1 LKKKFTIK
9 HTSFRT
15 LLSTKMKVAVPN
27 PAATRVAKEKEIAK
41 LKKNT
46 RNAIKGAFINEY
58 LELKVQ
64 TDSADRMP
72 HNTIKNW

>member
-15 LLSTKMKVAVPN
+15 LLSTKMMVAIPN
-27 PAATRVAKEKEIAK
+27 PSATRVAKEKEIAK

-46 RNAIKGAFINEY
+46 RNDIKDVFSMNM
-58 LELKVQ
+58 LK
-64 TDSADRMP
+64 
-72 HNTIKNW
+72 